1 MMRVIGCYKLFGRLD
16 FESWREF
23 SYLDE
28 EDKSKGEKY
37 CITDMYLLNDN
48 RWQTMFVSYVSGD
61 VMCAVAT
68 RDGG

>member
-1 MMRVIGCYKLFGRLD
+1 MYVIVCYKLFGRLD

-37 CITDMYLLNDN
+37 CITDLCLLNDN
-48 RWQTMFVSYVSGD
+48 RCVTVFVSYVSGD
-61 VMCAVAT
+61 VMCTVAT